1 MRPLPSWWYSLNAVL
16 PPWLH
21 VLYAAKT
28 SSDRL
33 TSLLALER
41 VRGRDRVGVGVGVRV
56 RVRVRIRV
64 RVRVSGLLARLGD
77 TAARKEVQLVE
88 QVGVAVVHAHV
99 ERRCEDALEEG
110 AEVALLHGHG
120 GACG

>member
-1 MRPLPSWWYSLNAVL
+1 MNAVL

-41 VRGRDRVGVGVGVRV
+41 VRGRDRVGVGVGV

-120 GACG
+120 DACG